1 MIESEVFKRY
11 QLPIEELQPK
21 IIDTIVEVYG
31 ERHREQIED
40 RLNNLYVNTYVTAED
55 VQNDYNTKN
64 SHFVS
69 MLSVKFLRNIGIE
82 VSKETEDEV
91 YKRGTFALTEEHKD
105 VLKQYFGTSN
115 YTDYGKIFSFDD
127 ELINSENEYKNKMHK
142 SNRCEILKAMG
153 LEISPENY
161 DEVIQTKQGQECLNR
176 AINIYKVATDCR
188 GDFDK
193 FQEENKDYIE
203 YLEKVKKY
211 EQELKF
217 KYMKQYAK
225 RIVPYCDKE
234 LGAKIEEA
242 LAKNYTS
249 DYRFTQDVDKDGI
262 YIARYGDPLIFS
274 FSDDAEEKLD
284 KDNFESMRVKSARI
298 KYFKAKGLD
307 LGNNYEDY
315 ENSEEAKKL
324 LPDKELVETLYK
336 IKKDD
341 DKEMDMEFFL
351 NTGNYESCKKNILSQ
366 GIKIQ
371 DSFSKEFVENG
382 VTCIVPNVR
391 QDDNGNY
398 QLFNIVHLPLVKI
411 LRDYK
416 DVQIIHELLHTV
428 ESSMKQLSKDEIY
441 FKFGFDEAVEPICH
455 NEDELIV
462 DDRKSDP
469 NEPRRIYE
477 LLSENLHQELAIE
490 VTRKLHEKGIYLYG
504 DQKLARETGAT
515 TYERYNVITIN
526 FQKKYREE
534 IIDGMMEP
542 TRDGIIDVV
551 GKENFEKLNS
561 TVNEYAGLPYY
572 NMMDDVLAKRDT
584 DLTRKRIELAN
595 RGKQIVVEDMK
606 AYEQTREKYR
616 ISVQKI
622 GKTTVHRSL
631 QNKRNAMQALTY
643 DETKVLEG
651 EQLRNEQ

>member
-11 QLPIEELQPK
+11 QLPIEELRPK

-31 ERHREQIED
+31 KRHRAQIED
-40 RLNNLYVNTYVTAED
+40 RLNNLYINSYVTAED

-69 MLSVKFLRNIGIE
+69 ILSVKFLRKIGME

-91 YKRGTFALTEEHKD
+91 YSGGTFHLPEEQKD
-105 VLKQYFGTSN
+105 VLRQYFGTSN
-115 YTDYGKIFSFDD
+115 FTDYGKILSFDD
-127 ELINSENEYKNKMHK
+127 ELINSENDYSNRMHK
-142 SNRCEILKAMG
+142 ANRCEILKAMG

-161 DEVIQTKQGQECLNR
+161 DEVIQTKQGQECLKR
-176 AINIYKVATDCR
+176 AMEIYKVAAECKNELGQFKED
-188 GDFDK
+188 
-193 FQEENKDYIE
+193 NKDYIE

-217 KYMKQYAK
+217 KYMKKYAT

-234 LGAKIEEA
+234 LGAKIEEV
-242 LAKNYTS
+242 LAKNYTA
-249 DYRFTQDVDKDGI
+249 DYRFTQEVDKDGL
-262 YIARYGDPLIFS
+262 YIARYGKPLILAFS
-274 FSDDAEEKLD
+274 EYAEEKLD
-284 KDNFESMRVKSARI
+284 DGSFESLRLKSDRV

-324 LPDKELVETLYK
+324 LPDKELVETLYT
-336 IKKDD
+336 IQEEC

-351 NTGNYESCKKNILSQ
+351 NTGNYEDCKRNILAQ
-366 GIKIQ
+366 GIKVQ
-371 DSFSKEFVENG
+371 DNFSKEFVENG

-411 LRDYK
+411 LQEYK
-416 DVQIIHELLHTV
+416 DVQIVHELLHTV

-462 DDRKSDP
+462 DDRQGNP
-469 NEPRRIYE
+469 NEPKRSYE
-477 LLSENLHQELAIE
+477 IFSENLHQQLAIE
-490 VTRKLHEKGIYLYG
+490 VTRRLHEKGIYLYG
-504 DQKLARETGAT
+504 DQKLAKETGST
-515 TYERYNVITIN
+515 SYEHYNVITAN
-526 FQKKYREE
+526 FQKVYREE
-534 IIDGMMEP
+534 IIDGMMSP
-542 TRDGIIDVV
+542 TRDGITEIV
-551 GKENFEKLNS
+551 GTENFERLNLA
-561 TVNEYAGLPYY
+561 VNEYAELPYY
-572 NMMDDVLAKRDT
+572 KMMEDIIEKKDT
-584 DLTRKRIELAN
+584 ELTRKRQELAN
-595 RGKQIVVEDMK
+595 RGAQIVEDMIE
-606 AYEQTREKYR
+606 YEQDREEYS

-622 GKTTVHRSL
+622 GKSTVHRPL
-631 QNKRNAMQALTY
+631 QSKRVAMQALTK
-643 DETKVLEG
+643 DKTKVLEG
-651 EQLRNEQ
+651 EQSRNEQ